1 MHLEIYITD
10 QCANCQE
17 AVVIAEAAR
26 SIAGLEV
33 TVVNLDAPGQRVPPQ
48 VFAVPTYVLNGLVV
62 SLGNPERNTFLAGL
76 RAALAHRSKERA
88 R

>member
-26 SIAGLEV
+26 SIAGLAV
-33 TVVNLDAPGQRVPPQ
+33 TVVNLDEPGQRVPPQ
-48 VFAVPTYVLNGLVV
+48 VFATPTYVLNGLVV
-62 SLGNPERNTFLAGL
+62 SLGNPDRDAFLAGL
-76 RAALAHRSKERA
+76 RVELARGSEEKA

>member
-17 AVVIAEAAR
+17 AMLIAEQAGG
-26 SIAGLEV
+26 IAGLEV
-33 TVVNLDAPGQRVPPQ
+33 TVVNLDVPGQRVPPQ

-62 SLGNPERNTFLAGL
+62 SLGNPERGAFLARL
-76 RAALAHRSKERA
+76 HAELARGSEEGR